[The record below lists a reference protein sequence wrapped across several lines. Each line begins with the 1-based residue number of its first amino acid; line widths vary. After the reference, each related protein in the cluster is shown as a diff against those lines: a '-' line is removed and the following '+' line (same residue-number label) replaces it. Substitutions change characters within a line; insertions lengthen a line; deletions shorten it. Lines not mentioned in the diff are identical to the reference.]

1 MKMDLNEAQRI
12 LNKSGLLMEESKP
25 IVNTY
30 FIDNVIEELTK
41 TKEELKNLGTEVWKI
56 LFKLGIRD
64 CKIGLYGKGGTE
76 WYLSA
81 GFKEGGSIDFEL
93 NGEEIEVS
101 YTINGYGSKTCT
113 KDRLEITIK
122 RILRK
127 EDVEFNED

>member
-1 MKMDLNEAQRI
+1 MKLSEAQRI
-12 LNKSGLLMEESKP
+12 LNKNGLLMEESKP

-41 TKEELKNLGTEVWKI
+41 TKEELKNLGMEVWKI

-64 CKIGLYGKGGTE
+64 CKIGLYGSGGNE

-81 GFKEGGSIDFEL
+81 GFKDGGSIDFAL
-93 NGEEIEVS
+93 KGKEIEVS
-101 YTINGYGSKTCT
+101 YSINGYGSKMCT

-127 EDVEFNED
+127 EDVDFNED